1 MPDTRKGWNPT
12 GRAVGLQGNGVM
24 AFGSIARASDIVK
37 KHIAAKPVWAVVMV
51 RISGK
56 PSAFAYRNHANSF
69 ILAVCILFDAT
80 RVAVLKKENCG
91 KHLSLRGLRAAASGL
106 TRLKNDI

>member
-1 MPDTRKGWNPT
+1 LPDNGKGWNPT
-12 GRAVGLQGNGVM
+12 GRAVGLQGNGVI

-37 KHIAAKPVWAVVMV
+37 KHIAAKPIWAVVRL

-56 PSAFAYRNHANSF
+56 TSAFAYRNHANSC
-69 ILAVCILFDAT
+69 ILAVCMLFDAT
-80 RVAVLKKENCG
+80 RVAALKKENCG
-91 KHLSLRGLRAAASGL
+91 KHVSLRVLRAAASGL